1 MQNPDKPFKT
11 YDEQVSILKSRNV
24 YIKNEEIVKQCLTD
38 ISYYSLINGYKDLF
52 DSDINGK
59 FSYPVPFTDFYF
71 LYNFDRD
78 INSILL
84 KYIIMVERALKSN
97 ITYQISE
104 KYGVYTDL
112 SDMDLKNADDYLC
125 KYNYKSRARIN
136 LLRQIKN
143 SVNTTKNECV
153 IHYQKNHNHIPFWV
167 LINSISY
174 GLTIKLYSILQ
185 TDDKEYVSNN
195 LIKSKILSIE
205 EKKEFLSKGL
215 AITKQYRNKIA
226 HGNKIFLNNIKEELP
241 KNQVLKISRGYITD
255 TDYKN
260 GIGKNDICAVILFI
274 IVVLNSD
281 ISDIFLIELKNCL
294 QIYDQIVFSPGRTI
308 YDILGIPQDF
318 IQRLLAIKST
328 LV

>member
-97 ITYQISE
+97 ITYRISE

-112 SDMDLKNADDYLC
+112 SDMDLENADDYLC

-153 IHYQKNHNHIPFWV
+153 IHYQENHNHIPFWV

-174 GLTIKLYSILQ
+174 GLTIKMYSILKA
-185 TDDKEYVSNN
+185 DDKDYVSNN

-215 AITKQYRNKIA
+215 AITKKYRNKIA
-226 HGNKIFLNNIKEELP
+226 HGNKIFLN
-241 KNQVLKISRGYITD
+241 G
-255 TDYKN
+255 
-260 GIGKNDICAVILFI
+260 FI
-274 IVVLNSD
+274 
-281 ISDIFLIELKNCL
+281 F
-294 QIYDQIVFSPGRTI
+294 
-308 YDILGIPQDF
+308 
-318 IQRLLAIKST
+318 
-328 LV
+328 

>member
-97 ITYQISE
+97 ITYRISE

-112 SDMDLKNADDYLC
+112 SDMDLENADDYLC

-153 IHYQKNHNHIPFWV
+153 IHYQENHNHIPFWV

-174 GLTIKLYSILQ
+174 GLTIKMYSILKA
-185 TDDKEYVSNN
+185 DDKDYVSNN

-215 AITKQYRNKIA
+215 AITKKYRNKIA
-226 HGNKIFLNNIKEELP
+226 HGNKFFLNNIKEELP
-241 KNQVLKISRGYITD
+241 KNQVLKISNGYITD

-260 GIGKNDICAVILFI
+260 GIGKNDICAVILFT

-281 ISDIFLIELKNCL
+281 ISDVFLIELKKCL
-294 QIYDQIVFSPGRTI
+294 QIYNQIVFSPGRTI
-308 YDILGIPQDF
+308 HDILGIPQDF
-318 IQRLLAIKST
+318 IERLIAIKSKIY
-328 LV
+328 

>member
-11 YDEQVSILKSRNV
+11 YNEQISILKSRNV
-24 YIKNEEIVKQCLTD
+24 YIKNEVTVKQCLTD

-59 FSYPVPFTDFYF
+59 FLYPVPFTDFYF
-71 LYNFDRD
+71 LYNFDKD

-84 KYIIMVERALKSN
+84 KYIIMIEQALKSN

-255 TDYKN
+255 TDYRN

-281 ISDIFLIELKNCL
+281 ISEVFLIELKNCL
-294 QIYDQIVFSPGRTI
+294 HIYDKIVFAPGRTI
-308 YDILGIPQDF
+308 YDILGIPQDL
-318 IQRLLAIKST
+318 IERLLAIKSI
-328 LV
+328 LS